1 MNQHEG
7 ATGST
12 MGSPGVKARRRRWLQ
27 AACAAVKAC
36 NDTSDLEWYNE
47 LREVCAK
54 TCNAC
59 GVIW

>member
-1 MNQHEG
+1 M
-7 ATGST
+7 
-12 MGSPGVKARRRRWLQ
+12 KARRRRWLQ